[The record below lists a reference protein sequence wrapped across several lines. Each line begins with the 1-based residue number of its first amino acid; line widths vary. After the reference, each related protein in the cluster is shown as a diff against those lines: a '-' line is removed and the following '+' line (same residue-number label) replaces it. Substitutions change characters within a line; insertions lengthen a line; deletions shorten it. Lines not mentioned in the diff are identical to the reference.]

1 MNFDSEN
8 VVGNILGKKK
18 VKTTKGPN
26 QPKHFIKD
34 PQARKTVQYAVGGGI
49 LGAFVG
55 APGVGAVIGAVA
67 ANQGKLEKAAK
78 KFDKNYVGKKK

>member
-18 VKTTKGPN
+18 AQQTKGPN
-26 QPKHFIKD
+26 QPKHFIQDKET
-34 PQARKTVQYAVGGGI
+34 RKNVNYAVGGGL

-55 APGVGAVIGAVA
+55 APGVGVVVGLAA
-67 ANQGKLEKAAK
+67 ANKGKLEKAAK
-78 KFDKNYVGKKK
+78 KFDKALGGNRK

>member
-18 VKTTKGPN
+18 AKETKGPN
-26 QPKHFIKD
+26 QPKHFIENKE
-34 PQARKTVQYAVGGGI
+34 ARKNVQYAVGGGL

-55 APGVGAVIGAVA
+55 APGIGVAVGLLA
-67 ANQGKLEKAAK
+67 ANKGKLEKTAK
-78 KFDKNYVGKKK
+78 NFDKSLGGRK